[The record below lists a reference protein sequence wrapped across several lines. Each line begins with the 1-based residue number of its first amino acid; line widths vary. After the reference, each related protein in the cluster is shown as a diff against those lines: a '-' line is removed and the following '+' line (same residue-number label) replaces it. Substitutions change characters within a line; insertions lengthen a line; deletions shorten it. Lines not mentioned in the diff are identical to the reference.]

1 MGRGEPRDTKRH
13 GARYCR
19 TAHTGL
25 WSDLTSFLVLH
36 LWKTKGGPTTQAKY
50 VTDTGICSLLL
61 LALDVWMLQHC
72 NKIQVL
78 TDQEMGW
85 LKGISAPCKTDRV
98 LLVCSFW
105 SQLLMGFLDSVN
117 FIRNW
122 SLPIR
127 NVKVPRSKLVWSS
140 PPVIKLIFSHLP
152 GPPVISV
159 KPRQLLSPPVKSQSP
174 KSPGHLARLLV
185 IILVTAKLLKSPGHT
200 LATIVPRS
208 RLDS

>member
-1 MGRGEPRDTKRH
+1 
-13 GARYCR
+13 
-19 TAHTGL
+19 
-25 WSDLTSFLVLH
+25 
-36 LWKTKGGPTTQAKY
+36 
-50 VTDTGICSLLL
+50 
-61 LALDVWMLQHC
+61 
-72 NKIQVL
+72 
-78 TDQEMGW
+78 
-85 LKGISAPCKTDRV
+85 
-98 LLVCSFW
+98 
-105 SQLLMGFLDSVN
+105 MGFLDSVN